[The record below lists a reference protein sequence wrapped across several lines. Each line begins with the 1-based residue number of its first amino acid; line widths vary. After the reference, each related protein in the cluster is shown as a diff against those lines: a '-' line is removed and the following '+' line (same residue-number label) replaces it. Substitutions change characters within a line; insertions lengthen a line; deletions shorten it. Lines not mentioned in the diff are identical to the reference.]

1 MSTARQPPAADER
14 ASGSPD
20 VDSPA
25 VLCAAVA
32 CTVFVTLTAMAMLG
46 PLLVG
51 MADAWRTT
59 VPVVAQLATA
69 AATAWA
75 VTALLAGPVSD
86 AYGRRPVLLAGA
98 LLIAVASIG
107 TALAPDVASA
117 AGFRILAGLGGGMLL
132 PTGIALVGD
141 VMPAERRATGV
152 AVVTTQPGLSS
163 VVGVP
168 LVTLAAAAAGWRAA
182 FAVVGAAML
191 ACSVAL
197 WRWTPRS
204 TGPRTRPV
212 LGARLVRVG
221 RSPFAWF
228 LVATNFAARAT
239 YGLVVI
245 FFPPFLQEV
254 HGLDTAELALPV
266 AIVAVGTTV
275 GLYLG
280 GRIGKSS
287 RRLFVAE
294 AVTIA
299 AALPGLAAFTL
310 DSSLWLTVA
319 ATGLFMVFG
328 MPLATLTYVVGTEV
342 GGPLRGTLAGLL
354 SGSGY
359 ASYAIGAAGGGL
371 AIARF
376 GYAAASI
383 GLLLALLASGIC
395 LPFLLHGRTLDRA
408 RQSYAQVG

>member
-1 MSTARQPPAADER
+1 MSTAPQPPGTTEVPDARAA
-14 ASGSPD
+14 G
-20 VDSPA
+20 SPA
-25 VLCAAVA
+25 VLCATVA

-46 PLLVG
+46 PLLVV
-51 MADAWRTT
+51 MAAEWRTT

-75 VTALLAGPVSD
+75 VAALLAGPVSD
-86 AYGRRPVLLAGA
+86 AYGRRPVLVAGA
-98 LLIAVASIG
+98 LMIAAASIG

-182 FAVVGAAML
+182 FAVVGTAML
-191 ACSVAL
+191 ACGVAL
-197 WRWTPRS
+197 WRRTPHS
-204 TGPRTRPV
+204 TGPRPV
-212 LGARLVRVG
+212 LGARLVRACRPSFV
-221 RSPFAWF
+221 WF
-228 LVATNFAARAT
+228 LVATNFAARAM

-254 HGLDTAELALPV
+254 HGLGTAELALPV
-266 AIVAVGTTV
+266 SIVAVGTTG

-280 GRIGKSS
+280 GRIGKSP
-287 RRLFVAE
+287 RRLLVAE
-294 AVTIA
+294 AATLA
-299 AALPGLAAFTL
+299 AVLPGLAAFTL

-319 ATGLFMVFG
+319 TTSLFMVLG

-359 ASYAIGAAGGGL
+359 ASYAIGAAVGGL

-376 GYAAASI
+376 GYAAASV
-383 GLLLALLASGIC
+383 GLLLALLVSGLC

>member
-1 MSTARQPPAADER
+1 MSTARQPPAADEQ
-14 ASGSPD
+14 AAGSPD
-20 VDSPA
+20 VASPA

-51 MADAWRTT
+51 MADEWRTT
-59 VPVVAQLATA
+59 VPIVAQLATA

-98 LLIAVASIG
+98 LLIVVASIG

-163 VVGVP
+163 VIGVP
-168 LVTLAAAAAGWRAA
+168 LVTLAAAAA
-182 FAVVGAAML
+182 FAVVGVAML
-191 ACSVAL
+191 ACSLAL

-204 TGPRTRPV
+204 TGPRMRLV
-212 LGARLVRVG
+212 LGARLVHVG
-221 RSPFAWF
+221 RSSFARF
-228 LVATNFAARAT
+228 LVATNFAARAM

-254 HGLDTAELALPV
+254 YGLDTAELALPV
-266 AIVAVGTTV
+266 AVVAVGTTV

-280 GRIGKSS
+280 GRIGKSP
-287 RRLFVAE
+287 RRLFVA
-294 AVTIA
+294 AAATLA
-299 AALPGLAAFTL
+299 AALPALAAFTL

-359 ASYAIGAAGGGL
+359 ASYAVGAAVGGL

-376 GYAAASI
+376 GYAAASA

>member
-1 MSTARQPPAADER
+1 MSTAPQPPGTTEVPDARAA
-14 ASGSPD
+14 G
-20 VDSPA
+20 SPA
-25 VLCAAVA
+25 VLCATVA

-46 PLLVG
+46 PLLVV
-51 MADAWRTT
+51 MAAEWRTT

-75 VTALLAGPVSD
+75 VAALLAGPVSD
-86 AYGRRPVLLAGA
+86 AYGRRPVLVAGA
-98 LLIAVASIG
+98 LMIAAASIG

-182 FAVVGAAML
+182 FAVVGTAML
-191 ACSVAL
+191 ACGVAL
-197 WRWTPRS
+197 WRWTPHS
-204 TGPRTRPV
+204 TGPRPV
-212 LGARLVRVG
+212 LGARLVRAC
-221 RSPFAWF
+221 RPSFAWF
-228 LVATNFAARAT
+228 LVATNFAARAM

-254 HGLDTAELALPV
+254 HGLGTAELALPV
-266 AIVAVGTTV
+266 SIVAVGTTG

-280 GRIGKSS
+280 GRIGKSP
-287 RRLFVAE
+287 RRLLVAE
-294 AVTIA
+294 AATLA
-299 AALPGLAAFTL
+299 AVLPGLAAFTL

-319 ATGLFMVFG
+319 ATGLFMVLG

-359 ASYAIGAAGGGL
+359 ASYAIGAAVGGL

-376 GYAAASI
+376 GYAAASA
-383 GLLLALLASGIC
+383 GLLLALLVSGLC

-408 RQSYAQVG
+408 RRSYAQVG

>member
-1 MSTARQPPAADER
+1 MSTAPQTSATTEVPDARAA
-14 ASGSPD
+14 G
-20 VDSPA
+20 SPA
-25 VLCAAVA
+25 VLCATVA

-46 PLLVG
+46 PLLVV
-51 MADAWRTT
+51 MADEWRTT

-69 AATAWA
+69 AATSWA
-75 VTALLAGPVSD
+75 VAALLAGPVSD
-86 AYGRRPVLLAGA
+86 AYGRRPVLVAGA
-98 LLIAVASIG
+98 LLIAAASIG
-107 TALAPDVASA
+107 TALAPDMASA

-191 ACSVAL
+191 ACGLAL
-197 WRWTPRS
+197 WRWTPHP
-204 TGPRTRPV
+204 TGPRPV
-212 LGARLVRVG
+212 LGARLVRAC
-221 RSPFAWF
+221 RPSFAWF
-228 LVATNFAARAT
+228 LVATNFAARAM

-254 HGLDTAELALPV
+254 HGLGTAELALPV
-266 AIVAVGTTV
+266 SIVAVGTTG

-280 GRIGKSS
+280 GRIGKSP
-287 RRLFVAE
+287 RRLLVAE
-294 AVTIA
+294 AATLA

-319 ATGLFMVFG
+319 ATGLFMVLG

-359 ASYAIGAAGGGL
+359 ASYAIGAAVGGL

-376 GYAAASI
+376 GYAAASA
-383 GLLLALLASGIC
+383 GLLLALLVSGLC

-408 RQSYAQVG
+408 RQSYEQVG

>member
-1 MSTARQPPAADER
+1 MSTAPQPPGTTEVPDARAA
-14 ASGSPD
+14 G
-20 VDSPA
+20 SPA
-25 VLCAAVA
+25 VLCATVA

-46 PLLVG
+46 PLLVV
-51 MADAWRTT
+51 MAAEWRTT

-75 VTALLAGPVSD
+75 VAALLAGPVSD
-86 AYGRRPVLLAGA
+86 AYGRRPVLVAGA
-98 LLIAVASIG
+98 LMIAAASIG

-182 FAVVGAAML
+182 FAVVGTAML
-191 ACSVAL
+191 ACGVAL
-197 WRWTPRS
+197 WRRTPHS
-204 TGPRTRPV
+204 TGPRPV
-212 LGARLVRVG
+212 LGARLVRAC
-221 RSPFAWF
+221 RPSFAWF
-228 LVATNFAARAT
+228 LVATNFAARAM

-254 HGLDTAELALPV
+254 HGLGTAELALPV
-266 AIVAVGTTV
+266 SIVAVGTTG

-280 GRIGKSS
+280 GRIGKSP
-287 RRLFVAE
+287 RRLLVAE
-294 AVTIA
+294 AATLA
-299 AALPGLAAFTL
+299 AVLPGLAAFTL

-319 ATGLFMVFG
+319 MTSLFMVFG

-342 GGPLRGTLAGLL
+342 GGPLRGMLAGLL

-359 ASYAIGAAGGGL
+359 ASYAIGAAVGGL

-376 GYAAASI
+376 GYAAASA
-383 GLLLALLASGIC
+383 GLLLALLVSGLC